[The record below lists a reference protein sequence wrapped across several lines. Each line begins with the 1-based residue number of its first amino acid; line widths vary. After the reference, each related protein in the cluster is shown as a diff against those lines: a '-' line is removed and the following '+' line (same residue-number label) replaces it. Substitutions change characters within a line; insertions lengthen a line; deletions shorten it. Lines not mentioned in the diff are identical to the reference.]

1 MGRRVIKMNWH
12 DILKAP
18 PIRNPRESE
27 FSNNVN
33 DDLSRAEYVDL
44 FREKVDPVIERQGR
58 LKMDY
63 ADVKL
68 TDLKMSEKKAA
79 EVARELYEGKGY
91 GAIFADDAVL
101 TFKLKGEGKI

>member
-1 MGRRVIKMNWH
+1 MTWH

-27 FSNNVN
+27 FKDNAN

-44 FREKVDPVIERQGR
+44 FREKADPIIERQGR
-58 LKMDY
+58 LKMNY

-68 TDLKMSEKKAA
+68 TDLKMTEKKAM

-91 GAIFADDAVL
+91 GAIFADDGVL

>member
-1 MGRRVIKMNWH
+1 MAWH

-27 FSNNVN
+27 FSDNSN
-33 DDLSRAEYVDL
+33 DNLTMPEYIDL
-44 FREKVDPVIERQGR
+44 FREKVDPIISEAG
-58 LKMDY
+58 KKKNKY
-63 ADVKL
+63 ASIKL
-68 TDLKMSEKKAA
+68 TDLKMSEKMAA

>member
-1 MGRRVIKMNWH
+1 MTWH

-27 FSNNVN
+27 FSDNSN
-33 DDLSRAEYVDL
+33 DDLSMPEYIDL
-44 FREKVDPVIERQGR
+44 FREKVDPIISEAG
-58 LKMDY
+58 KKKEMY
-63 ADVKL
+63 ASIKL